1 MISFEK
7 IKEPFL
13 YVFFGAVG
21 TVVNI
26 LIFVLL
32 SEKCN
37 VQYMVANIVAWFFSV
52 AFAFVTNKFWVF
64 KSKSWISSIW
74 IKECIQFIFARI
86 ATCVFDI
93 GYMFVAISILNW
105 NKTLSKII
113 ANAIVIIA
121 NYALSR
127 FFIFKNQTNG

>member
-7 IKEPFL
+7 IKEVFL

-37 VQYMVANIVAWFFSV
+37 VQYMVANIVAWVFSV
-52 AFAFVTNKFWVF
+52 AFAFVTNKLWVF
-64 KSKSWISSIW
+64 KSKSWTFSVW

-93 GYMFVAISILNW
+93 GYMFVAISIFNW
-105 NKTLSKII
+105 NKTLSKIM

-121 NYALSR
+121 NYVFSR
-127 FFIFKNQTNG
+127 FFIFKKRLF